1 MSASPRSRIRTLTN
15 ITQVEAQLQE
25 AAVAVDAADTLIRQ
39 GQIIDLAGLESHVD
53 TVCTAITKLP
63 PASCAALKPILIKL
77 IDGLNGLARKIADQ
91 HESVAGKLQGL
102 SSHRKAVTAYA
113 ADPAKPGRSRSD

>member
-1 MSASPRSRIRTLTN
+1 MSPSPRSRIRTLTN

-63 PASCAALKPILIKL
+63 PASCAELKPILIKL
-77 IDGLNGLARKIADQ
+77 IDGLNGLAQKIADQ